1 MGIKMF
7 LDTFFFLQLLE
18 RERNPSPK
26 DAPRLA
32 GVAFLLALGT
42 ERTAQV
48 PAFVT
53 HIIKV

>member
-7 LDTFFFLQLLE
+7 LDTFFFLQFLE

-42 ERTAQV
+42 ERTAQM
-48 PAFVT
+48 PALVT
-53 HIIKV
+53 HTIKV

>member
-7 LDTFFFLQLLE
+7 LDTFFFLKVLE
-18 RERNPSPK
+18 RERNPSPE